1 VKGSDCIMFGR
12 TRFGVQNISIYCS
25 LRPIRFIKTYIATC
39 HVYVTPQ
46 PISSALCNTIMRIHY
61 RNSFFLLLITT
72 RLTLVYSKKRLF
84 SCEALS
90 LRKKSHTIK
99 GQSSTSVSITH
110 PKCGNARHHL
120 GPFLDHACPEC
131 RRREGHSHPSEASHS
146 VGCPIPWM
154 GWQCPYQT

>member
-1 VKGSDCIMFGR
+1 MFDR
-12 TRFGVQNISIYCS
+12 TRFGVQNISIDCS
-25 LRPIRFIKTYIATC
+25 FRPIRFIKTYIATC
-39 HVYVTPQ
+39 HVYVTTQ
-46 PISSALCNTIMRIHY
+46 PISSALCNTIMRIHC
-61 RNSFFLLLITT
+61 RNSFFLLLIIY
-72 RLTLVYSKKRLF
+72 YSIDFGVFEETIIFLRSTVFEKKI
-84 SCEALS
+84 
-90 LRKKSHTIK
+90 HTIM